1 MVIGHLSDEE
11 FYSMKRLLLTTFVAA
26 LTIGMVSTVPTQAA
40 AADGDA
46 KAGKKVWGKCKA
58 CHTLEEGKHR
68 VGPSLFGLLGRQAG
82 TAEGYMRYKPD
93 MIAAG
98 ENGLI
103 WNEDTLAAYIKK
115 DGKKGPKQYIG
126 SFIGKE
132 RAKTGMAFNGLKNQ
146 ADVDNLIAY
155 IKVKT
160 DDLADI
166 STETSVAI
174 MLDAATVGDTPTVKV
189 QLDRGVNVNAKSD
202 VGVTALMYAAGRG
215 RKDTVKLLL
224 ASGADVN
231 DKNDVGKTALMM
243 AVLAQKF
250 AKLRDYHV
258 EDYQEII
265 RLLKQAGA
273 KE

>member
-1 MVIGHLSDEE
+1 
-11 FYSMKRLLLTTFVAA
+11 MKRLLLTTFVAA
-26 LTIGMVSTVPTQAA
+26 LTIGMVSTVATQAA

-215 RKDTVKLLL
+215 KKDTVKLLL

-231 DKNDVGKTALMM
+231 VKNDVGKTALMM

-250 AKLRDYHV
+250 AKIRDYHV